1 MKQRELPMTGVGG
14 VRLYTRSWLPDSD
27 PVAVIAISHGLGEH
41 CGRYEELAA
50 KLVERGHAVY
60 AMDHRGH
67 GRSDGARANIGRF
80 AHVVADFGTFAGH
93 AAREHPGLPVFMLG
107 HSMGGAIAFAS
118 AVHLQDAISGL
129 VLSGPL
135 LGVGADVGPVQR
147 ACVRLLS
154 AVAPGLGALRL
165 PPTAVSRDPAVV
177 QAYEQDPLVFHAA
190 VPARTVAELV
200 AAVATFPGLAG
211 RFHRPILI
219 QHGRA
224 DTLVPLAA
232 THGVYHLIKSH
243 DRTVKIYDGLY
254 HEIYNEP
261 ERATVIAD
269 LLEWLASRRPL

>member
-14 VRLYTRSWLPDSD
+14 IRLHTRSWLPDAD
-27 PVAVIAISHGLGEH
+27 PVAVVVIAHGLGEH
-41 CGRYEELAA
+41 CGRYEALAA
-50 KLVERGHAVY
+50 RLVERRHAVY

-67 GRSDGARANIGRF
+67 GRSDGAHANIGRF

-93 AAREHPGLPVFMLG
+93 ASREHPGLPVFMLG

-118 AVHLQDAISGL
+118 AAHLQDSLSGL
-129 VLSGPL
+129 VLSAPL
-135 LGVGADVGPVQR
+135 LGIGDEVGPLQSMM
-147 ACVRLLS
+147 VRLLS
-154 AVAPGLGALRL
+154 AVAPGIGALKL
-165 PPTAVSRDPAVV
+165 PPASLSRDPAVV
-177 QAYEQDPLVFHAA
+177 QAYEQDPLVFHKS

-200 AAVATFPGLAG
+200 AAVATFPELAG

-232 THGVYHLIKSH
+232 AHDVYHLIKAH
-243 DRTVKIYDGLY
+243 DRTVKVYDGLY

-261 ERATVIAD
+261 ERETVIAD
-269 LLEWLASRRPL
+269 LLEWLESRRPL

>member
-14 VRLYTRSWLPDSD
+14 IRLYTRSWLPDRD

-41 CGRYEELAA
+41 SGRYEALAA
-50 KLVERGHAVY
+50 RLVERGHAVY

-67 GRSDGARANIGRF
+67 GRSDGARANIDRF

-93 AAREHPGLPVFMLG
+93 AGREHPGLPVFMLG

-118 AVHLQDAISGL
+118 AAHLQDVLSGL
-129 VLSGPL
+129 VLSAPA
-135 LGVGADVGPVQR
+135 LGAGDAVSGLQWTLVK
-147 ACVRLLS
+147 LLS
-154 AVAPGLGALRL
+154 ALAPGLGALKL

-177 QAYEQDPLVFHAA
+177 RAYEEDPLVFHKA
-190 VPARTVAELV
+190 VPARTVSELV
-200 AAVATFPGLAG
+200 AAMATFPELAG

-232 THGVYHLIKSH
+232 THDVYHLIKSQ

-254 HEIYNEP
+254 HEVYNEP
-261 ERATVIAD
+261 EREAVIAD
-269 LLEWLASRRPL
+269 LLDWLETRRPL